1 MVLDLLD
8 TMGYAFNKESIK
20 CTSYTNDEGIDGII
34 EEDRFGFNSIYI
46 QAKRWS
52 VVVGRP
58 EIQRFPGA
66 VAGQG
71 GNKGFFITTSEFS
84 DDAIKYV
91 NKQLQIKLILVDGEK
106 LTDFMIKYG
115 LGISVMKIYEL
126 KQIDNDYFEG
136 KF

>member
-1 MVLDLLD
+1 
-8 TMGYAFNKESIK
+8 MGYAFNKESIK